1 MKIFGLTT
9 KGIEIASRSLDFVAD
24 ATSQAAANISNA
36 TVPGY
41 KAATPGDFEEVM
53 AQALKGVDEGGMA
66 KSDPRHFPVADLNRI
81 APAIIEETQA
91 QSLDGNTVN
100 MEKEGARLGG
110 LSLKYSAY
118 STIVGRELGML
129 KSAISLNTQ
138 G

>member
-24 ATSQAAANISNA
+24 EVSRTSSNIANA

-41 KAATPGDFEEVM
+41 KAAVSGDFEEVM
-53 AQALKGVDEGGMA
+53 AQALKAPEEGGVM
-66 KSDPRHFPVADLNRI
+66 KSDPRHFPVEDLDRLQ
-81 APAIIEETQA
+81 AKVWEETQA
-91 QSLDGNTVN
+91 QSPDGNTVDIDR
-100 MEKEGARLGG
+100 EGVRLGEM
-110 LSLKYSAY
+110 SMKYSAY
-118 STIVGRELGML
+118 SAIVGRELGML